1 MQKPPAYELTEAVW
15 TTAPAPTDIN
25 PITPAIDHNRY
36 NGPFGTP
43 LNPVRYHQV
52 LQNFTAPLQ
61 IEYQVK
67 TAQIPLTIETDLA
80 ATRLEESMH
89 ALPPA
94 AAIARELGV
103 RNKVIQRKAA
113 EQHRQT
119 ALSHGFYGS
128 DPTDKTVYQF
138 LSRAQI
144 LDKVLSPNGPGMNL
158 WKQSYRAAM
167 EARLL
172 TQTLAVLHQQQ
183 VNVHN
188 WLAAVQANDQA
199 QAEAAEAARR
209 AAEQA
214 RVDAE
219 QQRQKDLAESARRQR
234 EQEEIRA
241 REQERLATLA
251 EARRLAEQLARTTA
265 EAAARQ
271 VRAEKARLE
280 ELAEKSRQA
289 EAENLRIERA
299 HRAQKEQREHQ
310 REKALLAEQAVI
322 RQQAEKNR
330 RERLLQAELEAQER
344 RRAQAAL
351 DDEAEAE
358 AMRQAEMARQKIR
371 WRTQTEARWEKPEF
385 AHVGSAAQ
393 LGPTFSGTLGDIAT
407 DRVTS
412 LALTNALRTGIAT
425 AISTASAF
433 AAPALVGFAALL
445 VPSELGNGDLFSAG
459 VPLSD
464 LAPDLTGDLYE
475 LAANNG
481 HLDLPVRLGTR
492 TIGSRVEIV
501 IVTTDG
507 ITVPSSI
514 SVRLAYFDAEKNA
527 YVSSAGTSDFG
538 PIVTWTPLIEQ
549 LDPSS
554 SFPLVDHQL
563 PIYVGATVEP
573 AGGRIDPFP
582 ELDLYGFDGHIT
594 VFPIDSGIPPVLTVF
609 RDRRQDPGVA
619 SGSGQ
624 TVSGN
629 WLGAAATQ
637 QGAPVPTQ
645 IADKLRDR
653 EFSSFRAFR
662 RAFWKAVSND
672 ETLFDQ
678 FSQLNKTDVRDGLAP
693 SARPADQLGKRK
705 KFEIHHIKPISEGG
719 AVYDL
724 NNLTVRTPKQ
734 HMKLHSKEGGI

>member
-25 PITPAIDHNRY
+25 PVTPAIDHNRY

-209 AAEQA
+209 TAEQA

-330 RERLLQAELEAQER
+330 RERLLQAELEAQEK

-351 DDEAEAE
+351 DDEAE

-371 WRTQTEARWEKPEF
+371 WRMQTEARWEKPEF
-385 AHVGSAAQ
+385 AHVGSAAE

-563 PIYVGATVEP
+563 PIYEGATVEP

-629 WLGAAATQ
+629 WVGAAATQ

-724 NNLTVRTPKQ
+724 NNLTVLTPKQ
-734 HMKLHSKEGGI
+734 HMKLHSKEGDI

>member
-1 MQKPPAYELTEAVW
+1 MNMQKPPPFVLTEAVH
-15 TTAPAPTDIN
+15 TTAIAPPGFPPQRETEDELLRSGMFYSPRNHSQYEQQVQSFIVPLENEYTLKTGLIN
-25 PITPAIDHNRY
+25 
-36 NGPFGTP
+36 
-43 LNPVRYHQV
+43 Q
-52 LQNFTAPLQ
+52 
-61 IEYQVK
+61 
-67 TAQIPLTIETDLA
+67 TIEADLA
-80 ATRLEESMH
+80 RARLEGNTH
-89 ALPPA
+89 PLPPA
-94 AAIARELGV
+94 EAITRELGV
-103 RNKVIQRKAA
+103 RNTVIQRKNL
-113 EQHRQT
+113 EYQQHT
-119 ALSHGFYGS
+119 AIAQRFYGE
-128 DPTDKTVYQF
+128 DPLGKTAHQF
-138 LSRAQI
+138 IARAATF
-144 LDKVLSPNGPGMNL
+144 DRHMRPNGPAFTQ
-158 WKQSYRAAM
+158 WRQSYRSAH

-172 TQTLAVLHQQQ
+172 AQTLAVLHQQQ
-183 VNVHN
+183 INVQN
-188 WLAAVQANDQA
+188 WLNSVQANNQTQA
-199 QAEAAEAARR
+199 AAAQTQRLAAERERIA
-209 AAEQA
+209 
-214 RVDAE
+214 AE
-219 QQRQKDLAESARRQR
+219 QQRQRAVAEKARRD
-234 EQEEIRA
+234 QEEIRV

-271 VRAEKARLE
+271 VRSEKARLE

-330 RERLLQAELEAQER
+330 RERVLQAELEAQER

-351 DDEAEAE
+351 DDEAEA
-358 AMRQAEMARQKIR
+358 MRQAEMARQKIR
-371 WRTQTEARWEKPEF
+371 WRMQTEARWEKPEF
-385 AHVGSAAQ
+385 AHVGSAAE

-412 LALTNALRTGIAT
+412 LALTNTLRTGIAT

-514 SVRLAYFDAEKNA
+514 SVRLAHFDAEKNA

-724 NNLTVRTPKQ
+724 NNLTVLTPKQ

>member
-25 PITPAIDHNRY
+25 PVTPAIDHNRY

-89 ALPPA
+89 ALPP

-188 WLAAVQANDQA
+188 WLAAVPANDQA

-209 AAEQA
+209 TAEQA

-351 DDEAEAE
+351 DDEAEA
-358 AMRQAEMARQKIR
+358 MRQAEMARQKIR
-371 WRTQTEARWEKPEF
+371 WRMQTEARWEKPEF
-385 AHVGSAAQ
+385 AHVGSAAE

-514 SVRLAYFDAEKNA
+514 SVRLAYFDAEKKA

-724 NNLTVRTPKQ
+724 NNLTVLTPKQ

>member
-1 MQKPPAYELTEAVW
+1 MQKPPPFVLTEAVH
-15 TTAPAPTDIN
+15 TTAIAPPGFPPQRETEDELLRSGMFYSPRNHSQYEQQVQSFIVPLENEYTQKTGLIN
-25 PITPAIDHNRY
+25 
-36 NGPFGTP
+36 
-43 LNPVRYHQV
+43 Q
-52 LQNFTAPLQ
+52 
-61 IEYQVK
+61 
-67 TAQIPLTIETDLA
+67 TIEADLA
-80 ATRLEESMH
+80 RARLEGTTH
-89 ALPPA
+89 PLPA
-94 AAIARELGV
+94 AESITRELGV
-103 RNKVIQRKAA
+103 RNTVIQRKNL
-113 EQHRQT
+113 EYQQHT
-119 ALSHGFYGS
+119 AIAQRFYGE
-128 DPTDKTVYQF
+128 DPLGKTAHQF
-138 LSRAQI
+138 IARAATF
-144 LDKVLSPNGPGMNL
+144 DRHMRPNGPAFTQ
-158 WKQSYRAAM
+158 WRQSYRSAH

-172 TQTLAVLHQQQ
+172 AQTLAVLHQQQ
-183 VNVHN
+183 INVQN
-188 WLAAVQANDQA
+188 WLNSVQANNQTQA
-199 QAEAAEAARR
+199 AAAQTQRLAAERERIA
-209 AAEQA
+209 
-214 RVDAE
+214 AE
-219 QQRQKDLAESARRQR
+219 QQRQRAVAEKARR
-234 EQEEIRA
+234 EQEEIRV

-251 EARRLAEQLARTTA
+251 EARRLAEELARTAA

-351 DDEAEAE
+351 DAEAE
-358 AMRQAEMARQKIR
+358 ATRQAELARQKIK
-371 WRTQTEARWEKPEF
+371 WRMQTEARWEKPEF
-385 AHVGSAAQ
+385 AHVGSAVEF
-393 LGPTFSGTLGDIAT
+393 GPTFSGTLGNIAT

-459 VPLSD
+459 VPLFE

-475 LAANNG
+475 VAANNG

-492 TIGSRVEIV
+492 TIGNRVEIV

-514 SVRLAYFDAEKNA
+514 PVRLAYFDAEKNA

-563 PIYVGATVEP
+563 PIYEGATVAP

-724 NNLTVRTPKQ
+724 NNLTVLTPKQ

>member
-1 MQKPPAYELTEAVW
+1 MQKPPPFVLTEAVH
-15 TTAPAPTDIN
+15 TTAIAPPGFPPQRETEDELLRSGMFYSPRNHSQYEQQVQSFIVPLENEYTQKTGLIN
-25 PITPAIDHNRY
+25 
-36 NGPFGTP
+36 
-43 LNPVRYHQV
+43 Q
-52 LQNFTAPLQ
+52 
-61 IEYQVK
+61 
-67 TAQIPLTIETDLA
+67 TIEADLA
-80 ATRLEESMH
+80 RARLEGNTH
-89 ALPPA
+89 PLPPA
-94 AAIARELGV
+94 EAITRELGV
-103 RNKVIQRKAA
+103 RNTVIQRKNL
-113 EQHRQT
+113 EYQQHT
-119 ALSHGFYGS
+119 AIAQRFYGE
-128 DPTDKTVYQF
+128 DPLGKTAHQF
-138 LSRAQI
+138 IARAATF
-144 LDKVLSPNGPGMNL
+144 DRHMRPNGPAFTQ
-158 WKQSYRAAM
+158 WRQSYRSAH

-172 TQTLAVLHQQQ
+172 AQTLAVQHQQQ
-183 VNVHN
+183 INVQN
-188 WLAAVQANDQA
+188 WLNSVQANNQTQA
-199 QAEAAEAARR
+199 AAAETQRL
-209 AAEQA
+209 AAERERIA
-214 RVDAE
+214 AE
-219 QQRQKDLAESARRQR
+219 QQRQRAVAEKARRD
-234 EQEEIRA
+234 QEEIRV

-271 VRAEKARLE
+271 VRSEKARLE

-351 DDEAEAE
+351 DDEAEA
-358 AMRQAEMARQKIR
+358 MRQAEMARQKIR
-371 WRTQTEARWEKPEF
+371 WRMQTEARWEKPEF
-385 AHVGSAAQ
+385 AHVGSAAE

-724 NNLTVRTPKQ
+724 NNLTVLTPKQ
-734 HMKLHSKEGGI
+734 HMTLHSKEGGI

>member
-25 PITPAIDHNRY
+25 PVTPAIDHNRY

-219 QQRQKDLAESARRQR
+219 QQRQKDLAESACRQR

-351 DDEAEAE
+351 DDEAEA
-358 AMRQAEMARQKIR
+358 MRQAEMARQKIR
-371 WRTQTEARWEKPEF
+371 WRMQTEARWEKPEF

-459 VPLSD
+459 VPLFD

-563 PIYVGATVEP
+563 PIYEGATVEP

-724 NNLTVRTPKQ
+724 NNLTVLTPKQ
-734 HMKLHSKEGGI
+734 HMKLHSKEGDI

>member
-25 PITPAIDHNRY
+25 PVTPAIDHNRY

-219 QQRQKDLAESARRQR
+219 QQRQKDLAESACRQR

-351 DDEAEAE
+351 DDEAEA
-358 AMRQAEMARQKIR
+358 MRQAEMARQKIR
-371 WRTQTEARWEKPEF
+371 WRMQTEARWEKPEF
-385 AHVGSAAQ
+385 AHVGSAAE

-407 DRVTS
+407 DRVSS

-563 PIYVGATVEP
+563 PIYEGATVEP

-705 KFEIHHIKPISEGG
+705 KFEIHRIKPISEGG

-724 NNLTVRTPKQ
+724 NNLTVLTPKQ
-734 HMKLHSKEGGI
+734 HMKLHSKEGDI